1 MKTNKQAA
9 REAKQLFRL
18 CVSNGLLD
26 AGRVRQV
33 VERVIRSQY
42 RGYLAVL
49 AHFRRLVKLDQER
62 HTAEVESATPL
73 PEDLRAGV
81 QADLE
86 RLYGPG
92 MDIQVAIRPSLIG
105 GMRVKVGSDVYDG
118 SVQSELAA
126 LERSF

>member
-26 AGRVRQV
+26 EGRVRQV

-73 PEDLRAGV
+73 PADLRASV
-81 QADLE
+81 QAGLE
-86 RLYGPG
+86 KLYGPG
-92 MDIQVAIRPSLIG
+92 VDIQFAIRPSLIG
-105 GMRVKVGSDVYDG
+105 GIRVKVGSDVYDG
-118 SVQSELAA
+118 SVESELAA

>member
-1 MKTNKQAA
+1 MKTSKQAA

-26 AGRVRQV
+26 EGRVRQV

-49 AHFRRLVKLDQER
+49 SYFRRLVKLDQER

-73 PEDLRAGV
+73 PADLRASV
-81 QADLE
+81 QAGLE

-92 MDIQVAIRPSLIG
+92 IEIQFAIRPLLIG
-105 GMRVKVGSDVYDG
+105 GIRVRVGSDVYDG

>member
-1 MKTNKQAA
+1 MKTSKQAA

-26 AGRVRQV
+26 EGRVRQV
-33 VERVIRSQY
+33 AEGVIRLQY

-49 AHFRRLVKLDQER
+49 SHFRRLVKLDRER

-73 PEDLRAGV
+73 PADLRASV
-81 QADLE
+81 QTGLE
-86 RLYGPG
+86 KLYGPG
-92 MDIQVAIRPSLIG
+92 VDIQFAIRPSLIG
-105 GMRVKVGSDVYDG
+105 GIRVKVGSDVYDG
-118 SVQSELAA
+118 SVESELAA